1 MNSVKIS
8 GLVLMGAFTV
18 GITSGSIVSAAASTE
33 VVSDAKDESKD
44 GELGDKKDLL
54 DDDNIS
60 NAETEA
66 GDDNPQNTDGILST
80 EDGEQS
86 GEAVAEV
93 SGENGKGV
101 EKGESGD
108 KSGVDKKTVGLIGGA
123 GAAGTV
129 LGAVTDGVIRGGKEK
144 TDPGK
149 QEEKK
154 TGQDNT
160 DTNQTPGKSDSEE
173 QKTSDSFFVPFLAT
187 MGVGGV
193 LAIIFIIWICVL
205 YHSNSRLIERIKHV
219 NLPNNKSVSKNN
231 ILSLD
236 E

>member
-101 EKGESGD
+101 EKGESGNKGGFD
-108 KSGVDKKTVGLIGGA
+108 IKTASLIGGT

-129 LGAVTDGVIRGGKEK
+129 LGAVTNGVIHGGKEK
-144 TDPGK
+144 TDSGK

-154 TGQDNT
+154 TEQDNT

-173 QKTSDSFFVPFLAT
+173 QKTSDSFFVPFVAT
-187 MGVGGV
+187 AIAAVICVVIIVV
-193 LAIIFIIWICVL
+193 LAFVIRNKNLKIQEACDLKEMVDKGK
-205 YHSNSRLIERIKHV
+205 NSEFPLI
-219 NLPNNKSVSKNN
+219 NQF
-231 ILSLD
+231 
-236 E
+236 

>member
-60 NAETEA
+60 SAETEA

-101 EKGESGD
+101 EKGESGNKGGFD
-108 KSGVDKKTVGLIGGA
+108 IKTASLIGGT

-129 LGAVTDGVIRGGKEK
+129 LGAVTNGVIHGGKEK
-144 TDPGK
+144 TDSGK

-154 TGQDNT
+154 TEQDNT

-173 QKTSDSFFVPFLAT
+173 QDTSGSLFKWGFVAT
-187 MGVGGV
+187 VSTAV
-193 LAIIFIIWICVL
+193 VCVL
-205 YHSNSRLIERIKHV
+205 VIIILAFVIHSKDLKIKGLNEILKRKEAIEMKDI
-219 NLPNNKSVSKNN
+219 
-231 ILSLD
+231 IQ
-236 E
+236 